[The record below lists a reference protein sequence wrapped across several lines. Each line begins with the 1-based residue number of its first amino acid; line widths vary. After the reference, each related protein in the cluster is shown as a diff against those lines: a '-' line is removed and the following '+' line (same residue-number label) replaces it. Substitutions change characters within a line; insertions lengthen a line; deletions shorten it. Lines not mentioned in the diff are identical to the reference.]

1 MNIQTIDALQKK
13 NEQLKLELD
22 RVWRELAKY
31 KYHTELLPD
40 YVRKQPSRLEI
51 AVMIQAAWESNP
63 HITKHRM
70 ETRENL
76 WEAIDAFEEADKLIA
91 QSRVPNE

>member
-1 MNIQTIDALQKK
+1 MDSEIVNRLQKQ

-22 RVWRELAKY
+22 RVQRELAKF
-31 KYHTELLPD
+31 KYHTPFLPD

-51 AVMIQAAWESNP
+51 ALMIQAAWESNP
-63 HITKHRM
+63 YITKYRM
-70 ETRENL
+70 ETSRDL
-76 WEAIDAFEEADKLIA
+76 WGAIDAFEEADKLIA